1 MERPAVLSTLLISVP
16 FVMAVWAGIALN
28 AAAAT
33 DNEYAKHFGALSKLR
48 QSCGGDACERARFP
62 AAS

>member
-48 QSCGGDACERARFP
+48 
-62 AAS
+62 